1 MPHANAKEAFVW
13 QAAAGPERARLL
25 GAIAIALSSGCLG
38 MLLGRWSVEPTPGQP
53 PSRTAALIE
62 AVSKE
67 TQAKAVGAARP
78 EDEARPPAPTAERP
92 APEATPGPAPE
103 PASGP
108 ASEPAP
114 EGVEGNASTTAG
126 GQPPTAAPA
135 AAPGQLTPAT
145 PRPPTALPAAE
156 GQLASEAVAPAR
168 KPAIAAEHRSA
179 HRPANIRRPARDYR
193 ALRDD
198 LLSR

>member
-1 MPHANAKEAFVW
+1 MCAAMPHANAKEAFVW

-38 MLLGRWSVEPTPGQP
+38 MLLGRWSVEPTPGQS

-67 TQAKAVGAARP
+67 TQAKAVGTARP
-78 EDEARPPAPTAERP
+78 EDEARPPAPIAER
-92 APEATPGPAPE
+92 PAPE

-145 PRPPTALPAAE
+145 PRPPTALPA
-156 GQLASEAVAPAR
+156 
-168 KPAIAAEHRSA
+168 
-179 HRPANIRRPARDYR
+179 
-193 ALRDD
+193 
-198 LLSR
+198 